1 MSDRSITPLPPADF
15 TPVMGNYKTLQPFRY
30 WCQKVLPLVYDDS
43 LSYYELLC
51 KVVDY
56 LNKTMEDVET
66 LHGDVDNLHKAYVEL
81 QGYVNNYFST
91 LDVQAEINN
100 KLNDMASDGTL
111 SRLLSSIIN
120 NHESP
125 KFVNNVSGMTD
136 HNSVYVNTT
145 DGYIY
150 YWNGSKFVSSGLS
163 YTTPNNVVT
172 QYHTQVKAENY
183 TSVLPD
189 LNEAHAPVRYIL
201 LFALNETNI
210 PLNTPFNNK
219 WGVSESV
226 LFETYYVGPGSVQL
240 FITKKQ
246 IYIRR
251 STATPDNPWGEWST
265 MIPEVPPASRIVT
278 QYPTQVKAE
287 NYTYVLPDLNE
298 AHAPVRYILLF
309 AMNETNIPLNTPFN
323 NKWGVSESVLFET
336 YYAGSGSVQ
345 LFITKKQIYI
355 RRSTATPENPWGEW
369 STMIPEVTTDRTIIV
384 GNNGDY
390 TSLTKAIFDN
400 NGKYSNLTIQ
410 LQDGTYNLESEF
422 KDYFGSDFFD
432 NYNTNSQKGLVL
444 NGINLE
450 CSTGSKIVFN
460 YTGNNANVKR
470 LFSPIN
476 AGKRGFKINGATI
489 ECSNCRYCVHDEL
502 SGNTTPYSNTYTNC
516 NFKIDNSN
524 NTEWLSRQV
533 IGGGL
538 GYHGNITIDGLI
550 CESVGVG
557 DGVGIIS
564 YHNNAYSG
572 SKSFIKIVNTYLI
585 KGTIRFSWYGSSTE
599 ISYMLVGNNKITS
612 DYIEKGETEDST
624 IVNAKILKLD

>member
-66 LHGDVDNLHKAYVEL
+66 LHGDVDNLHKAYAEL

-91 LDVQAEINN
+91 LDVQTEINN

-111 SRLLSSIIN
+111 SQLLSSIIN

-172 QYHTQVKAENY
+172 QYPTQVKANNY
-183 TSVLPD
+183 TTVLPD

-219 WGVSESV
+219 W
-226 LFETYYVGPGSVQL
+226 
-240 FITKKQ
+240 
-246 IYIRR
+246 
-251 STATPDNPWGEWST
+251 D
-265 MIPEVPPASRIVT
+265 
-278 QYPTQVKAE
+278 
-287 NYTYVLPDLNE
+287 
-298 AHAPVRYILLF
+298 
-309 AMNETNIPLNTPFN
+309 
-323 NKWGVSESVLFET
+323 VSESVLFET
-336 YYAGSGSVQ
+336 YYAGAGSVQ

-410 LQDGTYNLESEF
+410 LQDGTYDLESEF

-460 YTGNNANVKR
+460 YTGSNANVKK

-550 CESVGVG
+550 CESVGVNNN
-557 DGVGIIS
+557 VGIIS
-564 YHNNAYSG
+564 YHNNYYSG

-585 KGTIRFSWYGSSTE
+585 NGTIRFSWYGSSTE

-612 DYIEKGETEDST
+612 NYIEKGETEEST
-624 IVNAKILKLD
+624 IVNTKILKLD